1 MAAAM
6 RYRALVRC
14 GNLAAE
20 GRQINPESLAGLCGQ
35 VHRPSIARLPSQ
47 GPAPLSTWGFSLA
60 KRFCV
65 ASTWMDTLPAGNR
78 EDGKES
84 RKMARRTTLRCQREY
99 HGISA
104 FLFTGLA
111 GYSWNQA
118 QQATQ
123 SRFPDRTPRVSGEPE
138 WAAREKTPIR
148 QLGRRLCRRGAT
160 PSTSAAWFDSRGW
173 GRLEA
178 ASRDTA
184 QWTSHL
190 LPNGVGGGFA
200 WTYHHRMKYGAKDN
214 EIADRIRGSQ
224 QDFLYSPEWREMRR
238 MVIGMYGSQCMKC
251 KKTPKRARDVHVDH
265 IKARTRFPELKL
277 DLGNLQ
283 VLCCRC
289 NKAKGNSIA
298 DYR

>member
-1 MAAAM
+1 MADASM
-6 RYRALVRC
+6 YDGGVRC
-14 GNLAAE
+14 GNLTA
-20 GRQINPESLAGLCGQ
+20 GESTKPRVFSGAVWSKALT
-35 VHRPSIARLPSQ
+35 RSRLPSQ
-47 GPAPLSTWGFSLA
+47 GPAPLSAWGFSLE

-84 RKMARRTTLRCQREY
+84 RKMARRTTLRRQREY

-104 FLFTGLA
+104 SLFTGLA

-190 LPNGVGGGFA
+190 LPIGVGGGFA
-200 WTYHHRMKYGAKDN
+200 WTYPT
-214 EIADRIRGSQ
+214 GSV
-224 QDFLYSPEWREMRR
+224 S
-238 MVIGMYGSQCMKC
+238 
-251 KKTPKRARDVHVDH
+251 
-265 IKARTRFPELKL
+265 
-277 DLGNLQ
+277 
-283 VLCCRC
+283 
-289 NKAKGNSIA
+289 
-298 DYR
+298 

>member
-14 GNLAAE
+14 GNLTARKRIEPRVFSGAVWSKVL
-20 GRQINPESLAGLCGQ
+20 PHL
-35 VHRPSIARLPSQ
+35 RLPSQ

-123 SRFPDRTPRVSGEPE
+123 SRFPDRTPRVSSEPE
-138 WAAREKTPIR
+138 WAAREKTQPAH
-148 QLGRRLCRRGAT
+148 GSPCATGAACQIAT
-160 PSTSAAWFDSRGW
+160 AASW
-173 GRLEA
+173 GRVVT
-178 ASRDTA
+178 SNA
-184 QWTSHL
+184 QPIES
-190 LPNGVGGGFA
+190 LPPGALGG
-200 WTYHHRMKYGAKDN
+200 
-214 EIADRIRGSQ
+214 S
-224 QDFLYSPEWREMRR
+224 L
-238 MVIGMYGSQCMKC
+238 MVCGHGL
-251 KKTPKRARDVHVDH
+251 RAPR
-265 IKARTRFPELKL
+265 A
-277 DLGNLQ
+277 DLGFKAGSRRVWVKWPIASLQ
-283 VLCCRC
+283 
-289 NKAKGNSIA
+289 GTTTET
-298 DYR
+298 

>member
-14 GNLAAE
+14 GNLTARKRIEPRVFSGAVWSKVL
-20 GRQINPESLAGLCGQ
+20 PHL
-35 VHRPSIARLPSQ
+35 RLPSQ

-123 SRFPDRTPRVSGEPE
+123 SCFPDRTPRVSSEPE

-184 QWTSHL
+184 QWTIHS
-190 LPNGVGGGFA
+190 LPGGVGGGFA
-200 WTYHHRMKYGAKDN
+200 WTYHKG
-214 EIADRIRGSQ
+214 
-224 QDFLYSPEWREMRR
+224 
-238 MVIGMYGSQCMKC
+238 
-251 KKTPKRARDVHVDH
+251 
-265 IKARTRFPELKL
+265 
-277 DLGNLQ
+277 GNP
-283 VLCCRC
+283 
-289 NKAKGNSIA
+289 
-298 DYR
+298 